1 MGKIAQWP
9 SLVFLLLMIFGLGAQ
24 AEPVPFPEVWNSIS
38 QASPGLKAA
47 ELQSQAAMKA
57 KDRAGRHW
65 LPRLYLDAR
74 SYQTNAPGQSFIG
87 LLEQRSLRQS
97 DFNPDS
103 INSPD
108 SEVFTRGSLGADL
121 ALYEGGMKSAQFDL
135 QSHLSQSQAHEA
147 AGVKVEQYSEV
158 AKAYGSLGLLEQ
170 QKKKLLSLKQIIER
184 LLKGY
189 QIGVKSNPVGYS
201 GLLGLKSLANRVQGL
216 LVQYEAQSQAYY
228 MALKEMGFAT
238 DGWSPQAEETTV
250 FVDKYLPNQRTE
262 SSFQVESLKEKSL
275 VAQEAYKMEKARFRP
290 RVGAFAES
298 YIFNGSRDTANGY
311 TAGIYLQWSLFNP
324 SDYGTHKEAQIKSLA
339 AQKYTEAMEQKER
352 AEKLSLDQVIGALK
366 SNIRLFEDSQK
377 ILVEQSQV
385 AESLFKNG
393 SINALQFVEV
403 LNRRVDLVTSQSDA
417 GLSLLQASSQKLLK
431 SRFELPQELLQGK

>member
-1 MGKIAQWP
+1 MSKIAQWT
-9 SLVFLLLMIFGLGAQ
+9 SFVFLQFMIFGVSAQ
-24 AEPVPFPEVWNSIS
+24 AEQVSFTKVWNSIS
-38 QASPGLKAA
+38 QTSPGLKAA
-47 ELQSQAAMKA
+47 ELQSQAAMEA

-74 SYQTNAPGQSFIG
+74 SYQTNAPGQSFFG

-103 INSPD
+103 INNPD
-108 SEVFTRGSLGADL
+108 SEVFTRGSLGVDL
-121 ALYEGGMKSAQFDL
+121 PLYEGGMKSAQSSL
-135 QSHLSQSQAHEA
+135 QNHLSQSQDHEA
-147 AGVKVEQYSEV
+147 ASVKVEQYSEV

-170 QKKKLLSLKQIIER
+170 QKQKLLNLKQIIDR
-184 LLKGY
+184 LLKSY

-201 GLLGLKSLANRVQGL
+201 GLLGLKSLSNRVQGL
-216 LVQYEAQSQAYY
+216 LAQYEAQSQAYY
-228 MALKEMGFAT
+228 VALKEMGFTAAN
-238 DGWSPQAEETTV
+238 WSPQAEETIV
-250 FVDKYLPNQRTE
+250 FVDKYLASQSAD

-275 VAQEAYKMEKARFRP
+275 VAQEASKMEKARFLP

-311 TAGIYLQWSLFNP
+311 TAGVYLQWSLFNP

-352 AEKLSLDQVIGALK
+352 AEKLSLDQAIQALK
-366 SNIRLFEDSQK
+366 SNIRLLEDSQK

-403 LNRRVDLVTSQSDA
+403 LNRRVDLVTSQSEA
-417 GLSLLQASSQKLLK
+417 GLSLLQTSSQKVLK
-431 SRFELPQELLQGK
+431 TRFELPQELSQGK

>member
-1 MGKIAQWP
+1 MGKMAQWT
-9 SLVFLLLMIFGLGAQ
+9 SFVFLQLMIFIVGAQ
-24 AEPVPFPEVWNSIS
+24 AEQVPFTKVWNSIS
-38 QASPGLKAA
+38 QTSPGLKAA
-47 ELQSQAAMKA
+47 ELQSQAAMEA
-57 KDRAGRHW
+57 KDRAERHW

-74 SYQTNAPGQSFIG
+74 SYQTNAPGQSFFG

-103 INSPD
+103 INNPD
-108 SEVFTRGSLGADL
+108 SEVFTRGSLGVDL
-121 ALYEGGMKSAQFDL
+121 PLYEGGMKSAQFSL
-135 QSHLSQSQAHEA
+135 QNHLSQSQDHEA
-147 AGVKVEQYSEV
+147 AGVRVEQYSEV

-170 QKKKLLSLKQIIER
+170 QKQKLLNLKQIIDR
-184 LLKGY
+184 LLKSY

-201 GLLGLKSLANRVQGL
+201 GLLGLKSLSNRVQGL

-228 MALKEMGFAT
+228 VALKEMGFTTAN
-238 DGWSPQAEETTV
+238 WSPQAEETIV
-250 FVDKYLPNQRTE
+250 FVDKYLASQSAE

-275 VAQEAYKMEKARFRP
+275 VAQEASKMEKARFLP

-311 TAGIYLQWSLFNP
+311 TAGVYLQWSLFNP

-352 AEKLSLDQVIGALK
+352 AEKLSLDQAIQALK
-366 SNIRLFEDSQK
+366 SNIRLLEDSQK

-403 LNRRVDLVTSQSDA
+403 LNRRVDLVTSQSEA
-417 GLSLLQASSQKLLK
+417 GLSLLQTSSQKVLK
-431 SRFELPQELLQGK
+431 TRFELPQELSQGK

>member
-1 MGKIAQWP
+1 MGKMAQWT
-9 SLVFLLLMIFGLGAQ
+9 SFVFLQLMIFVVGAQ
-24 AEPVPFPEVWNSIS
+24 AEQVPFTKVWNSIS
-38 QASPGLKAA
+38 QTSPGLKAA
-47 ELQSQAAMKA
+47 ELQSQAAMEA
-57 KDRAGRHW
+57 KDRAERHW

-74 SYQTNAPGQSFIG
+74 SYQTNAPGQSFFG

-103 INSPD
+103 INNPD
-108 SEVFTRGSLGADL
+108 SEVFTRGSLGVDL
-121 ALYEGGMKSAQFDL
+121 PLYEGGMKSAQFSL
-135 QSHLSQSQAHEA
+135 QNHLSQSQDHEA
-147 AGVKVEQYSEV
+147 AGVRVEQYSEV

-170 QKKKLLSLKQIIER
+170 QKQKLLNLKQIIDR
-184 LLKGY
+184 LLKSY

-201 GLLGLKSLANRVQGL
+201 GLLGLKSLSNRVQGL

-228 MALKEMGFAT
+228 VALKEMGFTTAN
-238 DGWSPQAEETTV
+238 WSPQAEETIV
-250 FVDKYLPNQRTE
+250 FVDKYLASQSAE

-275 VAQEAYKMEKARFRP
+275 VAQEASKMEKARFLP

-311 TAGIYLQWSLFNP
+311 TAGVYLQWSLFNP

-352 AEKLSLDQVIGALK
+352 AEKLSLDQAIQALK
-366 SNIRLFEDSQK
+366 SNIRLLEDSQK

-403 LNRRVDLVTSQSDA
+403 LNRRVDLVTSQSEA
-417 GLSLLQASSQKLLK
+417 GLSLLQTSSQKVLK
-431 SRFELPQELLQGK
+431 TRFELPQELSQGK